1 MPNSLKEGINMKQDE
16 LELYHE
22 CSFDAFCK
30 KAIRNLAV
38 DAKRIYWKK
47 TMTTSD
53 EELLA
58 TYVKS
63 LMTEDTYALNN
74 YEKIYYVNGLKV
86 VVTNETVGE
95 ALKFI
100 MPNKRAVLLL
110 SFFMDYR
117 DSEIARTLRITN
129 STVAYRKKQALK
141 QLKVLLEGKK
151 YD

>member
-1 MPNSLKEGINMKQDE
+1 MRQKE
-16 LELYHE
+16 LEQYHE

-47 TMTTSD
+47 SMMTSD
-53 EELLA
+53 DELLA
-58 TYVKS
+58 NYVKS
-63 LMTEDTYALNN
+63 LKTEDTYDLNK
-74 YEKIYYVNGLKV
+74 YEKMYYVNGVKV

-129 STVAYRKKQALK
+129 STVSYRKKQALK
-141 QLKVLLEGKK
+141 QLKVLLEVKN
-151 YD
+151 DV

>member
-1 MPNSLKEGINMKQDE
+1 MNQIE
-16 LELYHE
+16 LEEYHE
-22 CSFDAFCK
+22 YSFDAFCK

-47 TMTTSD
+47 SMMTSD
-53 EELLA
+53 DELLA
-58 TYVKS
+58 NYVKS
-63 LMTEDTYALNN
+63 LKTEDTYDLNK
-74 YEKIYYVNGLKV
+74 YEKMYYVNGVKV

-129 STVAYRKKQALK
+129 STVSYRKKQALM
-141 QLKVLLEGKK
+141 QLKVLLEGKINV
-151 YD
+151 

>member
-1 MPNSLKEGINMKQDE
+1 MKQDE
-16 LELYHE
+16 LEQYHE

-63 LMTEDTYALNN
+63 IMTEDTYALNN

-151 YD
+151 YG

>member
-1 MPNSLKEGINMKQDE
+1 MKQDE

-63 LMTEDTYALNN
+63 IMTEDIYDLNK
-74 YEKIYYVNGLKV
+74 YEKIYYVNGLKA

-151 YD
+151 YG

>member
-1 MPNSLKEGINMKQDE
+1 MKQDE

-38 DAKRIYWKK
+38 DAKRLYWKK

-63 LMTEDTYALNN
+63 IMTEDTYALNN

-151 YD
+151 YG

>member
-1 MPNSLKEGINMKQDE
+1 MKQDE

-47 TMTTSD
+47 TMTTSN

-63 LMTEDTYALNN
+63 IMTEDTYALNN

-151 YD
+151 YG

>member
-1 MPNSLKEGINMKQDE
+1 MKQDE
-16 LELYHE
+16 LEQYHE

-30 KAIRNLAV
+30 KAIRNFAV

-47 TMTTSD
+47 TMMTSD

-63 LMTEDTYALNN
+63 IMTEDTYALNN

-117 DSEIARTLRITN
+117 DSEIAHTLRITN

-151 YD
+151 YG

>member
-1 MPNSLKEGINMKQDE
+1 MKQDE

-22 CSFDAFCK
+22 CSLDAFCK

-47 TMTTSD
+47 TMTASD

-63 LMTEDTYALNN
+63 IMTEDTYDLNN

-151 YD
+151 YG

>member
-1 MPNSLKEGINMKQDE
+1 MNQIE
-16 LELYHE
+16 LEEYHE
-22 CSFDAFCK
+22 YSFDAFCK
-30 KAIRNLAV
+30 KAIRNFAV

-47 TMTTSD
+47 TTVTSD
-53 EELLA
+53 EDLLA
-58 TYVKS
+58 SYVKS
-63 LMTEDTYALNN
+63 LMTEDSYNLNN
-74 YEKIYYVNGLKV
+74 YEKIYHVNGVKV

-141 QLKVLLEGKK
+141 QLKVLLEGKI
-151 YD
+151 DE

>member
-1 MPNSLKEGINMKQDE
+1 MNQIE
-16 LELYHE
+16 LEEYHE
-22 CSFDAFCK
+22 YSFDAFCK
-30 KAIRNLAV
+30 KAIRNFAV

-47 TMTTSD
+47 TTVTSD
-53 EELLA
+53 EDLLA
-58 TYVKS
+58 SYVKS

-129 STVAYRKKQALK
+129 STVSYRKKQALK
-141 QLKVLLEGKK
+141 QLKVLLEGKI
-151 YD
+151 DE

>member
-1 MPNSLKEGINMKQDE
+1 MNQIE
-16 LELYHE
+16 LEEYHE
-22 CSFDAFCK
+22 YSFDAFCK

-63 LMTEDTYALNN
+63 IMTEDTYALNN

-151 YD
+151 YG

>member
-1 MPNSLKEGINMKQDE
+1 MKQDE

-63 LMTEDTYALNN
+63 IMTEDTYALNN

-117 DSEIARTLRITN
+117 VSEIARTLRITN
-129 STVAYRKKQALK
+129 STVAYRKKQALT

-151 YD
+151 YG

>member
-1 MPNSLKEGINMKQDE
+1 MKQDE
-16 LELYHE
+16 LEQYHE

-38 DAKRIYWKK
+38 DAKRLYWKK

-63 LMTEDTYALNN
+63 IMTEDTYALNN

-129 STVAYRKKQALK
+129 STVTYRKKQALK

-151 YD
+151 YG

>member
-1 MPNSLKEGINMKQDE
+1 MKQDE
-16 LELYHE
+16 LEQYHE

-63 LMTEDTYALNN
+63 IMTEDTYALNN

-95 ALKFI
+95 ALKFT

-151 YD
+151 YG

>member
-1 MPNSLKEGINMKQDE
+1 MPNSLKEGINVKQDE

-63 LMTEDTYALNN
+63 IMTEDTYALNN

-151 YD
+151 YG

>member
-1 MPNSLKEGINMKQDE
+1 MNQIE
-16 LELYHE
+16 LEEYHE
-22 CSFDAFCK
+22 YSFDAFCK

-53 EELLA
+53 EELLV

-63 LMTEDTYALNN
+63 IMTEDTYALNN

-117 DSEIARTLRITN
+117 DSEIARTLEFTP
-129 STVAYRKKQALK
+129 
-141 QLKVLLEGKK
+141 
-151 YD
+151 

>member
-1 MPNSLKEGINMKQDE
+1 MKQYE

-30 KAIRNLAV
+30 KAIRNLAI

-47 TMTTSD
+47 SMVTSD
-53 EELLA
+53 DELLA
-58 TYVKS
+58 NYVKS
-63 LMTEDTYALNN
+63 LKTEDTYDLNK
-74 YEKIYYVNGLKV
+74 YEKIYYANGVKV
-86 VVTNETVGE
+86 VVTNEAVGE

-117 DSEIARTLRITN
+117 DSDIARTLRITN
-129 STVAYRKKQALK
+129 STVSYRKKQALK
-141 QLKVLLEGKK
+141 QLKDLLCR
-151 YD
+151 YLMH

>member
-1 MPNSLKEGINMKQDE
+1 MNQIE
-16 LELYHE
+16 LGEYHE
-22 CSFDAFCK
+22 YSFDAFCK
-30 KAIRNLAV
+30 KAIRNFAV

-47 TMTTSD
+47 TTVTSD
-53 EELLA
+53 EDLLA
-58 TYVKS
+58 SYVKS
-63 LMTEDTYALNN
+63 LMTEDSYNLNK
-74 YEKIYYVNGLKV
+74 YEKIYYVNGVKV

-141 QLKVLLEGKK
+141 QLKVLLEGRI
-151 YD
+151 DE

>member
-1 MPNSLKEGINMKQDE
+1 MPNLPKEGITMKQDE
-16 LELYHE
+16 LEQYHE

-63 LMTEDTYALNN
+63 IMTEDTYALNK

-151 YD
+151 YG

>member
-1 MPNSLKEGINMKQDE
+1 MKQDE

-38 DAKRIYWKK
+38 DAKRLYWKK

-63 LMTEDTYALNN
+63 IMTEDTYALNN

-129 STVAYRKKQALK
+129 STVSYRKKQALK
-141 QLKVLLEGKK
+141 QLKMLLEGQI
-151 YD
+151 DV

>member
-1 MPNSLKEGINMKQDE
+1 MNQIE
-16 LELYHE
+16 LEEYHE
-22 CSFDAFCK
+22 YSFDAFCK

-63 LMTEDTYALNN
+63 IMTEDTYALNN

-100 MPNKRAVLLL
+100 MPNKRAVPLL

-141 QLKVLLEGKK
+141 QLKVLLEGKI
-151 YD
+151 DE

>member
-1 MPNSLKEGINMKQDE
+1 MKQDE

-47 TMTTSD
+47 TMMTSD

-63 LMTEDTYALNN
+63 IMTEDTYALNN

-151 YD
+151 YG

>member
-1 MPNSLKEGINMKQDE
+1 MKQDE

-63 LMTEDTYALNN
+63 IMTEDTYALNN

-141 QLKVLLEGKK
+141 QLKVLLEGRI
-151 YD
+151 DE

>member
-1 MPNSLKEGINMKQDE
+1 MNQIE
-16 LELYHE
+16 LEEYHE
-22 CSFDAFCK
+22 YSFDAFCK
-30 KAIRNLAV
+30 KAIRNFAV

-47 TMTTSD
+47 TTVTSD
-53 EELLA
+53 EDLLA
-58 TYVKS
+58 SYVKS

-151 YD
+151 YG

>member
-1 MPNSLKEGINMKQDE
+1 MNQIE
-16 LELYHE
+16 LEEYHE
-22 CSFDAFCK
+22 YSFDAFCK
-30 KAIRNLAV
+30 KAIRNFAV

-47 TMTTSD
+47 TTVTSD
-53 EELLA
+53 EDLLA
-58 TYVKS
+58 SYVKS
-63 LMTEDTYALNN
+63 LMNEDTYALNN

-151 YD
+151 YG

>member
-1 MPNSLKEGINMKQDE
+1 MNQIE
-16 LELYHE
+16 LEEYHE
-22 CSFDAFCK
+22 YSFDAFCK

-63 LMTEDTYALNN
+63 IMTEDTYALNN

-117 DSEIARTLRITN
+117 DSDIARTLRITN
-129 STVAYRKKQALK
+129 STVSYRKKQALK
-141 QLKVLLEGKK
+141 QLKVLLEGKI
-151 YD
+151 DE

>member
-1 MPNSLKEGINMKQDE
+1 MNQIE
-16 LELYHE
+16 LEEYHE
-22 CSFDAFCK
+22 YSFDAFCK

-63 LMTEDTYALNN
+63 IMTEDTYALNN

-117 DSEIARTLRITN
+117 DSEIARTVRITN

-151 YD
+151 YG